1 MTQNTYFLHLQD
13 SIVVGYHSDDIDS
26 EILPRGEKTIKVLTN
41 EPTKYLGLDE
51 KQIFLDP
58 LPEVEHDVTD
68 KESLDYRRQE
78 LKRLFYEIN
87 FTVAIEEDAKDL
99 QLLYDTKLRE
109 YRELKEPTPAK

>member
-1 MTQNTYFLHLQD
+1 MTQNTYFLHLKD
-13 SIVVGYHSDDIDS
+13 AIVVGFHSDDIDPKF
-26 EILPRGEKTIKVLTN
+26 LPKGEKTIKVLTN

-109 YRELKEPTPAK
+109 YRELKEPTPEK